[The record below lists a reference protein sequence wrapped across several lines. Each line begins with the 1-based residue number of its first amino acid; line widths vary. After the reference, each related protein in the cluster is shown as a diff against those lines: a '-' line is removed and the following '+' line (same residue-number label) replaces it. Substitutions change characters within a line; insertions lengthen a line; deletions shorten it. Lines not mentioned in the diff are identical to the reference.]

1 MARILQ
7 RIAQRELVQDM
18 SEREVFPSLT
28 GLRFVL
34 ALWIALYHLAL
45 LYGPAN
51 MSHSPW
57 IAAGAARVDIFFV
70 LSGFVLTHVYAIRT
84 GGRIHFGKFLAARI
98 GRLYPLH
105 LAALALLGLLV
116 VGAHLLGQSQQVA
129 DYTPLGLIANLFM
142 LQAWGVPGAG
152 QWNFPAWTLSAEFFA
167 YFCFPAFIW
176 VGARLAARPLAFWGF
191 VIALVAGLSYAWPA
205 LGFGQL
211 ADATQVLGII
221 RGACCVFVGV
231 AARYVFEPAVLRSW
245 QAWLVALAGAMIAA
259 SGAIAE
265 APLWVVAAGASG
277 LILGFAALDRAKA
290 LTLLNTPILEE
301 LGRWSYG
308 LFVLHVPIFIALE
321 QAFPRLGWDGPIDLA
336 KGAVML
342 AVALCASAPAHY
354 WIEEPARKL
363 IRAAY
368 ERRAGAQKPL
378 KVAN

>member
-1 MARILQ
+1 
-7 RIAQRELVQDM
+7 M
-18 SEREVFPSLT
+18 SEREIFPSLT

-34 ALWIALYHLAL
+34 ALWIALYHLAV
-45 LYGPAN
+45 LYGTAG
-51 MSHSPW
+51 MSQSPW

-84 GGRIHFGKFLAARI
+84 SGRLNFGKFIAARI

-105 LAALALLGLLV
+105 LAALALLALLV
-116 VGAHLLGQSQQVA
+116 LGAHAIGQGQEVA
-129 DYTPLGLIANLFM
+129 DYTLLGFIANVLM
-142 LQAWGVPGAG
+142 LQAWGVPGSG

-167 YFCFPAFIW
+167 YFCFPVFIW
-176 VGARLAARPLAFWGF
+176 IGARLASRPLALWGL
-191 VIALVAGLSYAWPA
+191 VIAFVAALSYIWP
-205 LGFGQL
+205 LFGFGQL

-231 AARYVFEPAVLRSW
+231 AVRYLFEPAALTRLQS
-245 QAWLVALAGAMIAA
+245 WLVVFAGAVVVG

-277 LILGFAALDRAKA
+277 VILGFAALDRSKA
-290 LTLLNTPILEE
+290 FTLLNTPVLEE

-308 LFVLHVPIFIALE
+308 LFVLHVPIFTVLG
-321 QAFPRLGWDGPIDLA
+321 QVFPRIGWDGPFDTA

-342 AVALCASAPAHY
+342 ACAIIASAPAHY
-354 WIEEPARKL
+354 WIEEPARKM
-363 IRAAY
+363 IRGIFDRQN
-368 ERRAGAQKPL
+368 EGQKPL